1 MNTPRWLFAELVCQG
16 FMYAIGDYT
25 RKTGK
30 TVEKYDIGNKA
41 NNTWT
46 DVRSINVKRY
56 LFSCSLRVAR
66 QDFCG
71 WVLQLCSQT
80 KGNSRML

>member
-1 MNTPRWLFAELVCQG
+1 MNTLGRRFAELVCQG
-16 FMYAIGDYT
+16 FIYAIADYST
-25 RKTGK
+25 KAGK

-46 DVRSINVKRY
+46 DVRSTNVKRY